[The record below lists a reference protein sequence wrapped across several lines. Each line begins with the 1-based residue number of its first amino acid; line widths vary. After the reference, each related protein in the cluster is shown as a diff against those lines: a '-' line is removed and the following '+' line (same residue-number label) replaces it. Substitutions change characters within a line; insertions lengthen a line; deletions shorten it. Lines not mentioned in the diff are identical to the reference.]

1 MMYNVS
7 ILEGTMI
14 VWTVIVWDDET
25 GMSENIWQTT
35 DYEEAQD
42 YAYEIGLLL
51 ADDQHITVEQE

>member
-1 MMYNVS
+1 
-7 ILEGTMI
+7 LEGTMI
-14 VWTVIVWDDET
+14 VWNVIVWDDET